1 MKKYTTPQIKISVFD
16 EEITATQS
24 PLSAPTYGMELENYI
39 KNKKSVQRNFN
50 FEKAIEFN

>member
-24 PLSAPTYGMELENYI
+24 PLSAPTYGTELENYI
-39 KNKKSVQRNFN
+39 KKEGSVQRNFN
-50 FEKAIEFN
+50 FNKAIEFK

>member
-24 PLSAPTYGMELENYI
+24 PLSAPTDGMELENYI
-39 KNKKSVQRNFN
+39 KNQKSVQRNFK
-50 FEKAIEFN
+50 FEKAIELD

>member
-24 PLSAPTYGMELENYI
+24 PLSAPTYGTELENYI
-39 KNKKSVQRNFN
+39 KKERSVQRNFN
-50 FEKAIEFN
+50 FNKAIEFK